1 MKLRYIIIGLFL
13 FTGNTLMGQ
22 NTFPNPGNVGI
33 GTLNPTVWF
42 GGIVQ
47 QIEGRR
53 AVLRLAPSLSGDI
66 GTILFKGAYSDGVN
80 GSDDEFHLNYLS
92 DPVNPLINIGAYK
105 NGAKTVL
112 TLMGTGN
119 VGIGTAAPSERLVV
133 NGNIKVILDQANFP
147 EKNVMGIVSLGYS
160 GITGAKNW
168 TLRGVYQH
176 GFGVGNNA
184 DGGDLDLIKSLDGN
198 TVLATKTDGTALGN
212 VGIGTTKPTDMLTVA
227 GKIGAREIKVTTN
240 AGADFVFEPTYK
252 LPDLTELEKF
262 VKTNKHLPEIPTAR
276 EMVENGVNLGELNIK
291 LLQKVEELTLHLIEK
306 DKQLN
311 TQSGQVA
318 KLEVKLDQQD
328 KILQEILKKLK

>member
-1 MKLRYIIIGLFL
+1 MKLKHIMILFFL
-13 FTGNTLMGQ
+13 FAGNTLNAQ
-22 NTFPNPGNVGI
+22 NTFPTSGNVGI

-42 GGIVQ
+42 GGTAQ

-53 AVLRLAPSLSGDI
+53 PVLRLAPSLSGDI

-80 GSDDEFHLNYLS
+80 GSEDEFHLNYLS

-105 NGAKTVL
+105 NGAKTIL

-119 VGIGTAAPSERLVV
+119 VGIGVSAPSERLVV
-133 NGNIKVILDQANFP
+133 NGNIKVVLDQANFP
-147 EKNVMGIVSLGYS
+147 EKNVTGIVSLGYS

-212 VGIGTTKPTDMLTVA
+212 VGIGITNPAERLAVN
-227 GKIGAREIKVTTN
+227 GVIRAREIKVESIN
-240 AGADFVFEPTYK
+240 WPDYVFEKNYQIAS
-252 LPDLTELEKF
+252 LGDLEKYI
-262 VKTNKHLPEIPTAR
+262 KANKHLPEMPSAK
-276 EMVENGVNLGELNIK
+276 EVENNGVELGDLVKK
-291 LLQKVEELTLHLIEK
+291 LLKNQEELTLHLIAQEK
-306 DKQLN
+306 TIK
-311 TQSGQVA
+311 A
-318 KLEVKLDQQD
+318 LE
-328 KILQEILKKLK
+328 KKLINQHSPKTKSKRK